1 MARKQYVNEAPKGH
15 VPDGAPREAVKIDF
29 AKRLQKAMVRKG
41 WNQSELARRAQEH
54 LKEGRIERD
63 NVSHWIRGVSI
74 PLPAK
79 LQALCSALGVQPEE
93 LLPTAPTA
101 TQKAPPFDVRQLE
114 DGNVW
119 VRLNQAMSFDQAM
132 RIMQIVNEQRA
143 A

>member
-1 MARKQYVNEAPKGH
+1 MARKHYVNEAPKAT
-15 VPDGAPREAVKIDF
+15 VPEGAPRDAVKIDF
-29 AKRLQKAMVRKG
+29 AKRLQRAMVKKG
-41 WNQSELARRAQEH
+41 WNQSELARRAGEY
-54 LKEGRIERD
+54 LREGRIERD

-79 LQALCSALGVQPEE
+79 LEALCKALSVQPDE

-101 TQKAPPFDVRQLE
+101 THKAPPFDIRQLE

-119 VRLNQAMSFDQAM
+119 LRVNQAVSFAQALE
-132 RIMQIVNEQRA
+132 IMKIINEA